1 MMKYAKIKEYKEIY
15 TKTRHTTLI
24 KGELYTITELKKLR
38 DYYGIELNKDYEIVD
53 IPKQK
58 TSFFFGARFELPIER
73 GE

>member
-1 MMKYAKIKEYKEIY
+1 MKYARIKEHKEIY
-15 TKTRHTTLI
+15 TRSKHITLV
-24 KGELYTITELKKLR
+24 KNELYTMTELKKLR
-38 DYYGIELNKDYEIVD
+38 DYYGIELDKDYKIVD